1 MRILLLAQVLPYPP
15 DSGPKI
21 KTYGTV
27 QALAATHDLTVV
39 AFARSP
45 DDGERAKQLAAAC
58 GCTVYIAPLRRGWK
72 RELMAAAY
80 ALCTGKSF
88 LLARDRRRA
97 MHELIRRLVQ
107 HTTFDALHVD
117 QLNMAQYV
125 PTGFRGSVIF
135 DAHNAVWMIT
145 ERMAAHERHPL
156 RRVALRNEVRRIRRA
171 ERQICQTA
179 DLVLT
184 TTLEDQA
191 ALLAVSEMPF
201 KGEIVP
207 IGVHVP
213 PVPPNRGTAPLLLHV
228 GTMFYPPNADAVRW
242 FATEVFD
249 RVRAAVPDARFVVV
263 GARPPADLVA
273 LHDPARGIEI
283 RGYVDDIGPLLAE
296 AAATVVPT
304 RAGSGMRVKILEA
317 MAMGLPI
324 VTTTVGAEGIAV
336 VSERHLL
343 VADEPEAFADAAVR
357 LLTDADL
364 RTRLRANAHALAVA
378 RYDWHVTGAMT
389 CAAYESLGRHVPRA
403 PITASPQ
410 GINGISVLG

>member
-21 KTYGTV
+21 KTFGTV
-27 QALAATHDLTVV
+27 QALAAVHDLTVV
-39 AFARSP
+39 AFSRSP
-45 DDGERAKQLAAAC
+45 DDDKRAQQLAAEC
-58 GCTVYIAPLRRGWK
+58 GCMVHTVPLRRGRK
-72 RELMAAAY
+72 GDLMAAGY
-80 ALCTGKSF
+80 ALCTGSSF

-97 MHELIRRLVQ
+97 MHDLIRRLTRR
-107 HTTFDALHVD
+107 TTFDAIHVD

-125 PTGFRGSVIF
+125 PSGFSGNVVF

-145 ERMAAHERHPL
+145 ERMATHERNRL
-156 RRVALRNEVRRIRRA
+156 RRIALRDEVRRIRRA

-184 TTLEDQA
+184 TTREDQA
-191 ALLAVSEMPF
+191 ALLAVSEEAF
-201 KGEIVP
+201 AGAIVP
-207 IGVHVP
+207 IGVPVP
-213 PVPPNRGTAPLLLHV
+213 AVPPNRGTAPLLLHI

-263 GARPPADLVA
+263 GARPPADIAA

-283 RGYVDDIGPLLAE
+283 RGYVDDIGPLLTE
-296 AAATVVPT
+296 AVATVVPT
-304 RAGSGMRVKILEA
+304 RVGSGMRVKILEA
-317 MAMGLPI
+317 MAVGLPV

-343 VADEPEAFADAAVR
+343 IADEPEAFADAAVR
-357 LLTDADL
+357 LLTDTGL
-364 RTRLRANAHALAVA
+364 RAQLRANAHALALE
-378 RYDWHVTGAMT
+378 RYDWHTTGAMT
-389 CAAYESLGRHVPRA
+389 CAAYELLGQR
-403 PITASPQ
+403 ITAPAEAPPR
-410 GINGISVLG
+410 GIKEMSVLG